1 MATFRKWMDRV
12 LRTICITLFGA
23 LVTLVVWQVFS
34 RQVLN
39 QPSAWTEEAA
49 RYTFVWAT
57 MIGISIA
64 VGEKADVVMDF
75 LVERLP
81 RLGQRILD
89 LLAYTAVGVFVV
101 YVMIWGGFRQSS
113 GVWNQTNPLLPF
125 TQGQLYLAIPISGC
139 LLAVYLTL
147 HIITVL
153 SSSYEKRQ
161 GFNDEVEAD
170 VV

>member
-1 MATFRKWMDRV
+1 MATFRRWLDRT

-23 LVTLVVWQVFS
+23 LVLLVVWQVFA

-75 LVERLP
+75 LVEKLP
-81 RLGQRILD
+81 RAGQRVLD
-89 LLAYTAVGVFVV
+89 LLAYLAVGTFVG
-101 YVMIWGGFRQSS
+101 YVMIFGGFKQSMQ
-113 GVWNQTNPLLPF
+113 VWNQTNPLLPF
-125 TQGQLYLAIPISGC
+125 TQGQLYLAIPISGV
-139 LLAVYLTL
+139 LLATYLVL
-147 HIITVL
+147 HTIAVL
-153 SSSYEKRQ
+153 SSSYEKRE

-170 VV
+170 LV